1 MPELFVLYAC
11 VGVALTMW
19 FDRAKYPKFK
29 ALTDTADRQRM
40 FRNSLLRSFFFLGV
54 PALLGLFLI
63 DRFNALF
70 EMPEIINLARQGM
83 ARRVGLNPDT
93 VTALAYDL
101 AFGLIAVMVF
111 LGLAPVLL
119 KVKIDG
125 APSRTVGDI
134 DAMLPRNRAEI
145 LWGAALSI
153 NAGISE
159 ELFFRLV
166 LVFAVFAVTGH
177 LDIACA
183 VSILLFGLVHA
194 YQGWTGVVTAMLGGA
209 GLTFLYI
216 ATGSFWIVAALHI
229 AMDLRALVLIPVA
242 LGVWGRR
249 EPAPPDPRPNETRPG

>member
-1 MPELFVLYAC
+1 MPGLFVLYAC

-29 ALTDTADRQRM
+29 ALTDTRDRQRM
-40 FRNSLLRSFFFLGV
+40 FRNSLLRSFFFLGA

-70 EMPEIINLARQGM
+70 EMPIIIDQARQGM
-83 ARRVGLNPDT
+83 AKTVGLNPAT
-93 VTALAYDL
+93 VTTLAFDL
-101 AFGLIAVMVF
+101 AFGLIAIMVF

-119 KVKIDG
+119 KAKIDG

-134 DAMLPRNRAEI
+134 DAVMPRNRREI
-145 LWGAALSI
+145 IWGGFLSI

-183 VSILLFGLVHA
+183 VSIILFGLVHA
-194 YQGWTGVVTAMLGGA
+194 YQGVTGVITAMLGGA

-229 AMDLRALVLIPVA
+229 VMDLRALVLVPIA
-242 LGVWGRR
+242 LGIWGRD
-249 EPAPPDPRPNETRPG
+249 ETVQSLTPGETRSG